1 MDMKKK
7 YAELLCQHHI
17 LMEDWGYVLPKQ
29 AYKEARGDLPSN
41 DAVQVILQE
50 CLPATHK
57 GDHGF
62 MWRGYFWSGE
72 LKSTTYML
80 NTLEDLG
87 WP

>member
-1 MDMKKK
+1 MCF
-7 YAELLCQHHI
+7 LNRHI
-17 LMEDWGYVLPKQ
+17 RRQGAICRQTMLFKSFP
-29 AYKEARGDLPSN
+29 
-41 DAVQVILQE
+41 E

-57 GDHGF
+57 GDRGF
-62 MWRGYFWSGE
+62 NGGGYFWSGE